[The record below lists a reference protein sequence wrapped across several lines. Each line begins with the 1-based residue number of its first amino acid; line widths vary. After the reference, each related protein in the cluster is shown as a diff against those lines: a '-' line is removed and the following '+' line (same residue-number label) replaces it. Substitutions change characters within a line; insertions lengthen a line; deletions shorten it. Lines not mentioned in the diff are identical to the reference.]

1 MCVKGDPAPWGKLCD
16 SVVPTG
22 WTRVSA
28 ARHVIHFHRIKG
40 MLLLTLPI
48 QAVFALGRRPRFTVG
63 DSIEWNPECKKMSGT
78 SVINAGNKR

>member
-40 MLLLTLPI
+40 MLRDAGT
-48 QAVFALGRRPRFTVG
+48 GRVAYPLYFKL
-63 DSIEWNPECKKMSGT
+63 I
-78 SVINAGNKR
+78 